1 MTASLVSL
9 AVVLF
14 LAFVLPLLVQSIP
27 GKPFPEAVV
36 LLAAGAVF
44 GPHLLGW
51 IAVTPAVNML
61 SELGLAFLFLLAGYD
76 LDPAMIRGHQGKVG
90 LLTWVV
96 TFAIATV
103 CVGVFPFFGRW
114 NLTGVSASI
123 ILTTTALGTL
133 MPILAEK
140 GLTGTPVGDATVA
153 YGLWGELAPVVAM
166 AVMLSARRKW
176 QTILVLDAFAA
187 VCALVALLPR
197 FFRRLGRRLASFLDS
212 SSGSVAGL
220 SPRLMVRGTVLLLV
234 GLVALS
240 EEFRLD
246 AVLGAFGAG
255 FILRYVAPEGDETLN
270 AKIDGIAN
278 GFLVPVFFV
287 VSGCGI
293 DIKAV
298 GAAPGLL
305 TGFVAMLLIVRALPV
320 YVALSLDKP
329 TRSLSQH
336 SRLAVALYCATA
348 LPVIVAVTNVA
359 VAARTMSRDVAS
371 ALVAAGAVTV
381 LVMPLLSQLLM
392 KAADE
397 HPVAAVEEIA
407 KHPHEAKT
415 IIKEHAQA
423 AKMLGRE
430 EWLERRAQWAKALAK
445 DGVFDEARHAGVIVP
460 SAADARRFAD
470 ALDDDEFRR
479 DAQAWIAKALAER
492 SQRLE
497 EMGLDARAVQD
508 AVRDAPRTIRAS
520 HGVRKPAR
528 PARRP

>member
-1 MTASLVSL
+1 
-9 AVVLF
+9 
-14 LAFVLPLLVQSIP
+14 
-27 GKPFPEAVV
+27 
-36 LLAAGAVF
+36 
-44 GPHLLGW
+44 
-51 IAVTPAVNML
+51 ML

-76 LDPAMIRGHQGKVG
+76 VNPAMIRGHQGKIG
-90 LLTWVV
+90 LVTWVV
-96 TFAIATV
+96 TFVIAIV

-140 GLTGTPVGDATVA
+140 GLTDTPVGDATIA
-153 YGLWGELAPVVAM
+153 YGLWGELAPVIAM
-166 AVMLSARRKW
+166 AVLLSTRRKW
-176 QTILVLDAFAA
+176 QTILVLVGFAA
-187 VCALVALLPR
+187 VCVLVASLPR
-197 FFRRLGRRLASFLDS
+197 FFRRLGRRLTLLLDS
-212 SSGSVAGL
+212 SSGSGMGL
-220 SPRLMVRGTVLLLV
+220 SPQLMVRGTVLLLV

-240 EEFRLD
+240 EAFRLD
-246 AVLGAFGAG
+246 AVIGAFGAG
-255 FILRYVAPEGDETLN
+255 FILRYVIPDGDEMLD

-293 DIKAV
+293 DMKAV

-305 TGFVAMLLIVRALPV
+305 IGFVVMLLIVRALPV
-320 YVALSLDKP
+320 YVALSLDKS

-336 SRLAVALYCATA
+336 SRLAVASYCATA

-397 HPVAAVEEIA
+397 HPVVAVEEIV
-407 KHPHEAKT
+407 KHPREAKT
-415 IIKEHAQA
+415 IIKQHAQA
-423 AKMLGRE
+423 ARVLSRE
-430 EWLERRAQWAKALAK
+430 GWLERHAPWVQTLAE
-445 DGVFDEARHAGVIVP
+445 DGVFDGATHAGIIVP

-508 AVRDAPRTIRAS
+508 AVRDTPRTIRAS
-520 HGVRKPAR
+520 HGGRKPAR
-528 PARRP
+528 HARRP